1 MMSNKQVA
9 ITPKP
14 RLGLALGLAFL
25 LQWAFCA
32 WVASQGGYRAIPV
45 EVFGLCQ
52 ILPGAIALIFAGQYR
67 RQLLMRC
74 VQGKKSLAM
83 VCGLWVAGAVWL
95 CTQVAILNG
104 AGTLLT
110 SEQAM
115 AVYPLRHN
123 VPAWMW
129 QGSLYFWFLLCVAP
143 LMHALNAAAE
153 EIMWRGYLI
162 DELAQRWGVRRA
174 EVLSAVIWGAWH
186 IPMVVL
192 LNWAFPGQAIEGALM
207 FTLGLSIWGYS
218 LARLRRMS
226 GGLLVPVVMH
236 AMFNAWMLGHFNLLV
251 QESAAWL
258 YSPWGPLGW
267 LLGATT
273 AGAIYHLRPDVMAEQ
288 VTPFVETPASKYV
301 VLRSGVRVHYTDTG
315 GQGAQTVVLLHGF
328 MASLRDFDAW
338 VPLLSLHHRVV
349 RVDLPGMGLTA
360 GSPSIRLDEEFV
372 SQCLLELLDQL
383 GVDQASLV
391 GHSRG
396 GYAAWTFAVM
406 HPERVNKLALIA
418 SAGLDQ
424 GREPRRVPLSF
435 KLAEYPWLKPVL
447 RYVAARWLVRMTLS
461 GLVQDSTHVTTE
473 WVERAYRLT
482 RLQGNRSTFLRLR
495 PFRDRPDLQARL
507 PGIQVPT
514 YIAWGSD
521 DYLIPVRHAHLF
533 QSLMPHAVLKV
544 YIGVGHYAI
553 VEAGAILA
561 SDVGDFLKPVKE
573 SRCA

>member
-1 MMSNKQVA
+1 MSDEQVSM
-9 ITPKP
+9 TPK
-14 RLGLALGLAFL
+14 LGLSLALGLTFV
-25 LQWAFCA
+25 LQLAFCA

-52 ILPGAIALIFAGQYR
+52 ILPGVIALIFAGRHR

-74 VQGKKSLAM
+74 AQGKKNLALI
-83 VCGLWVAGAVWL
+83 GALLVAGVVWF
-95 CTQVAILNG
+95 CTQLALLNG
-104 AGTLLT
+104 VGNSLT
-110 SEQAM
+110 PEQAM
-115 AVYPLRHN
+115 AAYPLRHN

-129 QGSLYFWFLLCVAP
+129 QGPLYFGFLLLVAP

-153 EIMWRGYLI
+153 EVMWRGYLM
-162 DELAQRWGVRRA
+162 DELAQRWGIRRA
-174 EVLSAVIWGAWH
+174 EMLSAVIWGAWH

-192 LNWAFPGQAIEGALM
+192 LDWAFPGQAIAGALM

-236 AMFNAWMLGHFNLLV
+236 AMFNAWMLGYFNLLV
-251 QESAAWL
+251 QENAAWP

-267 LLGATT
+267 LLGAIT
-273 AGAIYHLRPDVMAEQ
+273 AAAIYHLRPDVVAEQ
-288 VTPFVETPASKYV
+288 VAPLVETHASKYL

-338 VPLLSLHHRVV
+338 VPSLSLHHRVV

-360 GSPSIRLDEEFV
+360 GGPSTRLDEEFV

-383 GVDQASLV
+383 GVNQASLV

-396 GYAAWTFAVM
+396 GYAAWAFAAL
-406 HPERVNKLALIA
+406 HPERVNKLVLIA
-418 SAGLDQ
+418 SAGLNQ
-424 GREPRRVPLSF
+424 GHEPRRVPLSF
-435 KLAEYPWLKPVL
+435 KLAEYAWLKPVL
-447 RYVAARWLVRMTLS
+447 RYVAARWLVRMTLTS
-461 GLVQDSTHVTTE
+461 LVHDPRHVTTE
-473 WVERAYRLT
+473 WVERAYRLM
-482 RLQGNRSTFLRLR
+482 RLRGNRSTFLRLR

-507 PGIQVPT
+507 PRIQVPT
-514 YIAWGSD
+514 LIAWGSD

-533 QSLMPHAVLKV
+533 QSLMPQAVIKV
-544 YIGVGHYAI
+544 YTGVGHYAI
-553 VEAGAILA
+553 VEAGPILVR
-561 SDVGDFLKPVKE
+561 DVVDFLKPVRE
-573 SRCA
+573 SRRA